1 MEIFLLKNWLHSG
14 SSNKIQNWSDIIM
27 ISLSDKAAD
36 KVREILGNEA
46 KDDHALRVGVK
57 GGGCSGFSYTL
68 DIDKI
73 FAESDQIFEEKGIKI
88 VIDAKSFIYL
98 SGTQVDYVENLSGSG
113 FSFSNPNATR
123 TCGCG
128 SSFQA

>member
-1 MEIFLLKNWLHSG
+1 MITLTDKATEKVKDILKNE
-14 SSNKIQNWSDIIM
+14 M
-27 ISLSDKAAD
+27 
-36 KVREILGNEA
+36 

-68 DIDKI
+68 NVDKV
-73 FAESDQIFEEKGIKI
+73 FSESDQVFENNGIKI

-98 SGTQVDYVENLSGSG
+98 NGIEVDYIENLTGSG

>member
-1 MEIFLLKNWLHSG
+1 
-14 SSNKIQNWSDIIM
+14 M
-27 ISLSDKAAD
+27 ISLTDKAAE
-36 KVREILGNEA
+36 KVRQILSSEGEGER
-46 KDDHALRVGVK
+46 ALRVGVK

-73 FAESDQIFEEKGIKI
+73 FAESDQVFEEKGIKI

>member
-1 MEIFLLKNWLHSG
+1 
-14 SSNKIQNWSDIIM
+14 M
-27 ISLSDKAAD
+27 ISLTDKAVE
-36 KVREILGNEA
+36 KVREILNNDN
-46 KDDHALRVGVK
+46 KQDHALRIGVK

-73 FAESDQIFEEKGIKI
+73 FAESDQVFEEKGIKI
-88 VIDAKSFIYL
+88 VVDAKSFIYL

>member
-1 MEIFLLKNWLHSG
+1 LEIDWCKKWLHVELSIRTKG
-14 SSNKIQNWSDIIM
+14 WSNFIM
-27 ISLSDKAAD
+27 ISLTDKAAQ
-36 KVREILGNEA
+36 KVKEILDND
-46 KDDHALRVGVK
+46 KKHDHALRVGVK
-57 GGGCSGFSYTL
+57 GGGCSGFSYTM

-73 FAESDQIFEEKGIKI
+73 FNESDQVFEEKGIKI
-88 VIDAKSFIYL
+88 VVDAKSFIYL
-98 SGTQVDYVENLSGSG
+98 AGTQVDYFENLSGSG

>member
-1 MEIFLLKNWLHSG
+1 
-14 SSNKIQNWSDIIM
+14 M

>member
-1 MEIFLLKNWLHSG
+1 MEIVLSKNGLQRLL
-14 SSNKIQNWSDIIM
+14 SSKTKDWSDVVM
-27 ISLSDKAAD
+27 ISLTDKAVK
-36 KVREILGNEA
+36 KVREILNNDN
-46 KDDHALRVGVK
+46 KQDHALRIGVK

-73 FAESDQIFEEKGIKI
+73 IAESDQVFEENGIKI
-88 VIDAKSFIYL
+88 VVDAKSFIYL

-123 TCGCG
+123 SCGCG

>member
-1 MEIFLLKNWLHSG
+1 
-14 SSNKIQNWSDIIM
+14 M
-27 ISLSDKAAD
+27 ISLTEKAAE
-36 KVREILGNEA
+36 KVREILVNED
-46 KDDHALRVGVK
+46 KHDHALRVGVK
-57 GGGCSGFSYTL
+57 GGGCSGFSYTM
-68 DIDKI
+68 DIDKV
-73 FAESDQIFEEKGIKI
+73 FTESDQVFEEKGIKI
-88 VIDAKSFIYL
+88 VVDAKSFIYL

>member
-1 MEIFLLKNWLHSG
+1 
-14 SSNKIQNWSDIIM
+14 M
-27 ISLSDKAAD
+27 ISLTDKAVE
-36 KVREILGNEA
+36 KVREILNND
-46 KDDHALRVGVK
+46 KKQDHALRIGVK

-73 FAESDQIFEEKGIKI
+73 FTESDQVFEEKGIKI
-88 VIDAKSFIYL
+88 VVDAKSFIYL

>member
-1 MEIFLLKNWLHSG
+1 
-14 SSNKIQNWSDIIM
+14 M
-27 ISLSDKAAD
+27 ISLTEKAAE
-36 KVREILGNEA
+36 KVREILNKDN
-46 KDDHALRVGVK
+46 KDDHALRLGVK

-68 DIDKI
+68 DIDKSFI
-73 FAESDQIFEEKGIKI
+73 ESDQVFEEKGIKI

-113 FSFSNPNATR
+113 FEFSNPNASR

>member
-1 MEIFLLKNWLHSG
+1 
-14 SSNKIQNWSDIIM
+14 M
-27 ISLSDKAAD
+27 ISLTDKAVK
-36 KVREILGNEA
+36 KVREILNNDN
-46 KDDHALRVGVK
+46 KQDHALRIGVK

-73 FAESDQIFEEKGIKI
+73 IAESDQVFEEKGIKI
-88 VIDAKSFIYL
+88 VVDAKSFIYL

-123 TCGCG
+123 SCGCG

>member
-1 MEIFLLKNWLHSG
+1 
-14 SSNKIQNWSDIIM
+14 M
-27 ISLSDKAAD
+27 ITLTDKAAD
-36 KVREILGNEA
+36 KVKDILKNEM
-46 KDDHALRVGVK
+46 KDDLALRIGVK

-68 DIDKI
+68 NVDKI
-73 FAESDQIFEEKGIKI
+73 FSESDQVFENNGIKI

-98 SGTQVDYVENLSGSG
+98 NGTKVDYIENLTGSG
-113 FSFSNPNATR
+113 FSFSNPNASR

>member
-1 MEIFLLKNWLHSG
+1 
-14 SSNKIQNWSDIIM
+14 M
-27 ISLSDKAAD
+27 ISLTDKAAQ
-36 KVREILGNEA
+36 KVKEILDNEE
-46 KDDHALRVGVK
+46 KYDHALRVGVK
-57 GGGCSGFSYTL
+57 GGGCSGFSYTM

-73 FAESDQIFEEKGIKI
+73 FNESDQVFEEKGIKI
-88 VIDAKSFIYL
+88 VVDAKSFIYL

-113 FSFSNPNATR
+113 FEFSNPNATR

>member
-1 MEIFLLKNWLHSG
+1 
-14 SSNKIQNWSDIIM
+14 M
-27 ISLSDKAAD
+27 ISLTDKAVE
-36 KVREILGNEA
+36 KVREILNNEN
-46 KDDHALRVGVK
+46 KQDHALRIGVK

-73 FAESDQIFEEKGIKI
+73 FTESDQVFEEKGIKI
-88 VIDAKSFIYL
+88 VVDAKSFIYL

>member
-1 MEIFLLKNWLHSG
+1 
-14 SSNKIQNWSDIIM
+14 M
-27 ISLSDKAAD
+27 ISLTDKAVE
-36 KVREILGNEA
+36 KVREILNNDN
-46 KDDHALRVGVK
+46 KQDHALRIGVK

-73 FAESDQIFEEKGIKI
+73 FAESDQVFEEKGIKI

-98 SGTQVDYVENLSGSG
+98 SGTEVDYVENLSGSG

>member
-1 MEIFLLKNWLHSG
+1 
-14 SSNKIQNWSDIIM
+14 M
-27 ISLSDKAAD
+27 ISLTDKAAD
-36 KVREILGNEA
+36 KVKEILKKEDKN
-46 KDDHALRVGVK
+46 DHALRVGVK

-68 DIDKI
+68 NIDKI
-73 FAESDQIFEEKGIKI
+73 FSESDQVFEEKGIKI

-98 SGTQVDYVENLSGSG
+98 NGMKVDYIENLSGSG

-128 SSFQA
+128 HSFQA

>member
-1 MEIFLLKNWLHSG
+1 MSFG
-14 SSNKIQNWSDIIM
+14 SSNKIQNWSDVIM

>member
-1 MEIFLLKNWLHSG
+1 
-14 SSNKIQNWSDIIM
+14 M
-27 ISLSDKAAD
+27 ISLTDKAAE
-36 KVREILGNEA
+36 KVRQILSSEDGGE
-46 KDDHALRVGVK
+46 HALRVGVK

-73 FAESDQIFEEKGIKI
+73 FAESDQVFEEKGIKI

-98 SGTQVDYVENLSGSG
+98 SGTQVDYVENLTGSG

>member
-1 MEIFLLKNWLHSG
+1 
-14 SSNKIQNWSDIIM
+14 M
-27 ISLSDKAAD
+27 ISLTDKAAE
-36 KVREILGNEA
+36 KVRQILSSEDGG
-46 KDDHALRVGVK
+46 KHALRVGVK

-73 FAESDQIFEEKGIKI
+73 FAESDQVFEEKGIKI

-98 SGTQVDYVENLSGSG
+98 GGTQVDYVENLTGSG

>member
-1 MEIFLLKNWLHSG
+1 
-14 SSNKIQNWSDIIM
+14 M
-27 ISLSDKAAD
+27 ISLTEKAAE
-36 KVREILGNEA
+36 KVREILSSED
-46 KDDHALRVGVK
+46 KVDHALRVGVK

-68 DIDKI
+68 DVDKK
-73 FAESDQIFEEKGIKI
+73 FTESDQVFEEKGIKI

-98 SGTQVDYVENLSGSG
+98 SGTQVDYFENLSGAG

>member
-1 MEIFLLKNWLHSG
+1 
-14 SSNKIQNWSDIIM
+14 M
-27 ISLSDKAAD
+27 ISLTDKAVE
-36 KVREILGNEA
+36 KVREILN
-46 KDDHALRVGVK
+46 KDNKKDHALRIGVK

-73 FAESDQIFEEKGIKI
+73 YAESDQVFEEKGIKI
-88 VIDAKSFIYL
+88 VVDAKSFIYL